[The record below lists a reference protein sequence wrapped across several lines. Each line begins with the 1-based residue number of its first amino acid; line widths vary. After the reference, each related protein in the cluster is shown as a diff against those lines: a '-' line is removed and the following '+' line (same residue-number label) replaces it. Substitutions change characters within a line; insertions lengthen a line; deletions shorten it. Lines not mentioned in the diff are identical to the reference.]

1 MRDTIKALTL
11 TGLFAV
17 AGPAVMAAD
26 LVPMPSAD
34 QKQYQ
39 VYFGTGQESGRSAGV
54 ASNWGSLRLSDGRPS
69 SLWDGL
75 RSENSSQLSGG
86 GLTYF
91 TPSISGL
98 RMGIGVSSDAISRPS
113 TGHALGPRRESHS
126 GAPQHWQFGGSL
138 GTAALQIGAK
148 MGDHPAPVCDA
159 GTGCNT
165 NDFWDIGVAIRI
177 GSGSLSAAYLASQPR
192 IPRADEV
199 DRIDVLSLNAGYQLA
214 PRVNIYGGI
223 DWVEMHR
230 PGDTTET
237 PLDTRFM
244 FGTSLRF

>member
-1 MRDTIKALTL
+1 ML
-11 TGLFAV
+11 AV
-17 AGPAVMAAD
+17 PGFTVMAAD
-26 LVPMPSAD
+26 LVPIPIAD
-34 QKQYQ
+34 QKQYR
-39 VYFGTGQESGRSAGV
+39 VYFGSSDDAGP
-54 ASNWGSLRLSDGRPS
+54 AAGKWGMLRPSEGRPGN
-69 SLWDGL
+69 LWDGL
-75 RSENSSQLSGG
+75 RSENSRDLSGG

-98 RMGIGVSSDAISRPS
+98 RMGIGVSSNAIARPAAAS
-113 TGHALGPRRESHS
+113 PLGPRRQPPSDV
-126 GAPQHWQFGGSL
+126 PQHWQFGGSL
-138 GTAALQIGAK
+138 GTAALQIGAN
-148 MGDHPAPVCDA
+148 MGDHLAPVCDA

-223 DWVEMHR
+223 DWVEVHR
-230 PGDTTET
+230 QGETTET